1 MEASSRSA
9 VPRNVLSIARRGD
22 AAVRT
27 LVATALLLAWGIT
40 ACAPKVQIQAP
51 KEPIV
56 INLNIKIEHEIR
68 VKVDKDLEGMFEED
82 SELF

>member
-1 MEASSRSA
+1 MEADSRSA
-9 VPRNVLSIARRGD
+9 VARNVLRIARRGD

-40 ACAPKVQIQAP
+40 ACSPKVQIQAP

-56 INLNIKIEHEIR
+56 INLNIKIEH
-68 VKVDKDLEGMFEED
+68 
-82 SELF
+82 